1 MKLALITSFL
11 VIALRFALFK
21 TGHPAEGTDFMFVHF
36 MAIVTLVFF
45 QGKRMLLN
53 DPLTGIADLLREG
66 FKVSAIYALLIGIY
80 LWIHYTYV
88 ESAYF
93 GARIDALVALGVAEG
108 NPEELIRERMEK
120 FFTPFNYA
128 SMTFFVLLIVGAVNT
143 MLIGL
148 LHHKVLRRITR

>member
-1 MKLALITSFL
+1 MKLTLITSFL
-11 VIALRFALFK
+11 VIALRFLLFK
-21 TGHPAEGTDFMFVHF
+21 AGRPAEGTDFMFVHF
-36 MAIVTLVFF
+36 MAIVTVIFF
-45 QGKRMLLN
+45 QGKRMLQD

-80 LWIHYTYV
+80 LWVHYTHI
-88 ESAYF
+88 ESDYF
-93 GARIDALVALGVAEG
+93 RMRIDALVELGVAEG
-108 NPEELIRERMEK
+108 NPEDLIRGRMEK

-148 LHHKVLRRITR
+148 LHHKVLRKITR